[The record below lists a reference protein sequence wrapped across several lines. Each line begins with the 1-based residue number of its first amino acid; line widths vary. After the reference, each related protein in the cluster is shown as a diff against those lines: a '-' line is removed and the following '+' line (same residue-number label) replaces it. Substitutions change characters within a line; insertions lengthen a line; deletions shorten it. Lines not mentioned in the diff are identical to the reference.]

1 MPATTQTMTPERVT
15 TETATTPAAT
25 GSTIAAKRKKACE
38 TLMRQAHAILD
49 NEGSTPS
56 ALHALKL
63 KLEALA
69 AKTELFPESDFPM
82 PVAEARFHTLMVEPN
97 DGLALHVVI
106 GKAGK
111 ISNPHSHSIWC
122 INASISGRERHIM
135 WRRTD
140 DGSVPGHGTI
150 KRLGEVIM
158 ERGHGVAL
166 ADHDIHSQ
174 ETLGDEPSVILAL
187 YAHGFE
193 RFPSVVWY
201 NEEFSTVRKLTS
213 RRGKAAA

>member
-1 MPATTQTMTPERVT
+1 MSATPQTLTTQTAKTRT
-15 TETATTPAAT
+15 AT
-25 GSTIAAKRKKACE
+25 GSTVAARRKKACE
-38 TLMRQAHAILD
+38 TLLRQAHAILD
-49 NEGSTPS
+49 KEGSTPS
-56 ALHALKL
+56 ALHKL
-63 KLEALA
+63 KVQLEALA

-82 PVAEARFHTLMVEPN
+82 PVAEARFHTVMVEPD

-122 INASISGRERHIM
+122 ITASISGRERHVM

-166 ADHDIHSQ
+166 ADQCTRPGKPAGVRLIQEFFGHS
-174 ETLGDEPSVILAL
+174 A
-187 YAHGFE
+187 
-193 RFPSVVWY
+193 R
-201 NEEFSTVRKLTS
+201 
-213 RRGKAAA
+213 

>member
-1 MPATTQTMTPERVT
+1 MPATPQTTTAER
-15 TETATTPAAT
+15 ATTQNAT
-25 GSTIAAKRKKACE
+25 TRTGTVSTIAAKRKRACE
-38 TLMRQAHAILD
+38 TFLRQAHVILD
-49 NEGSTPS
+49 REGSTPS
-56 ALHALKL
+56 ALHALKS

-82 PVAEARFHTLMVEPN
+82 PLAEARFHTVMAEPD

-122 INASISGRERHIM
+122 VNATISGRERHVM

-140 DGSVPGHGTI
+140 DGSVPGHATI

-187 YAHGFE
+187 YGHGFD